1 MKHWLNLLRDWLDRR
16 GLRRERRGP
25 LGLAYNPR
33 HTRFIRAYYLYCV
46 DLVTQSFYRQG
57 HPLNLVFGDYPDA
70 FDNGLPTLRIDL
82 QFEHSLV
89 KPGGRDSFGALPGK
103 IPIQGGK
110 DRYLVR
116 LDRYDYLRQLDLVI
130 EYSRPNL
137 VNIEASGR
145 FEDYLRR
152 TILLHP
158 LFYAPEFG
166 HRPRHLELITL
177 FADTRQPRRRAFLE
191 RSQDAGLQV
200 MNVNHIYDQ
209 ERLRR
214 LYLDTKILINV
225 HQTDHHHTFEEL
237 RVLPA
242 LLCGVVVIS
251 EEVPLKEEIPYSS
264 YILWCDY
271 EKLVERVRWV
281 QNHYADYYRKIFGDP
296 ALIELI
302 DRMREH
308 NLDQA
313 ELAAQR
319 LGAAPIRAEG

>member
-1 MKHWLNLLRDWLDRR
+1 MKRWLNLLRDWLDRR
-16 GLRRERRGP
+16 GLRLERRGP
-25 LGLAYNPR
+25 VCLAYNPR

-46 DLVTQSFYRQG
+46 DRITQGFYRQG
-57 HPLNLVFGDYPDA
+57 RPLNLVFGDYAAD
-70 FDNGLPTLRIDL
+70 FKNDLPTLRIDL
-82 QFEHSLV
+82 QFEHTLV
-89 KPGGRDSFGALPGK
+89 KPGGRDSAGALAGK
-103 IPIQGGK
+103 LPIKGGK
-110 DRYLVR
+110 DLYLVR
-116 LDRYDYLRQLDLVI
+116 IDRYDYLRQLDLVI

-137 VNIEASGR
+137 VNIQTCGR

-158 LFYAPEFG
+158 LLYAPHFG
-166 HRPRHLELITL
+166 HHPRHLELITL

-200 MNVNHIYDQ
+200 LNVNHLYDR

-214 LYLDTKILINV
+214 LYQDTKILINV

-242 LLCGVVVIS
+242 LLCGVIVIS
-251 EEVPLKEEIPYSS
+251 EEVPLKEEIPYSP

-271 EKLVERVRWV
+271 ERLVEQVQSVR
-281 QNHYADYYRKIFGDP
+281 NHYDDYYRKIFGDP
-296 ALIELI
+296 ALIELL
-302 DRMREH
+302 DRLQQH

-313 ELAAQR
+313 EGAAQR
-319 LGAAPIRAEG
+319 LCAALTRAEG